1 MIPLEW
7 FCCMLALFV
16 GCWAGYGVLLEPS
29 SMGTYLFTILVQ
41 CVKPRRDWAD
51 DQLGTRGQDE
61 YPPLPPWSM
70 GRLVPNTRAGGY
82 ARVHSSNCFYPST
95 SLHLYL
101 SWRAQSARGLEDK
114 NQVRLE
120 RTNDQLALSYPFFSL
135 SNTDLTKSYFTSAF
149 DLSRQFL
156 YEWTVN
162 WRFIPENVFLSKEFS
177 NNLLFFHVRPFLVPT

>member
-1 MIPLEW
+1 MTS
-7 FCCMLALFV
+7 LAL
-16 GCWAGYGVLLEPS
+16 GVKMNILLFLP
-29 SMGTYLFTILVQ
+29 GLWVVLFQ
-41 CVKPRRDWAD
+41 
-51 DQLGTRGQDE
+51 TRG
-61 YPPLPPWSM
+61 L
-70 GRLVPNTRAGGY
+70 GGMLEST
-82 ARVHSSNCFYPST
+82 AVIASIQVRSS
-95 SLHLYL
+95 SLSFYL

-120 RTNDQLALSYPFFSL
+120 NTNDQLALSYPFFSL

-177 NNLLFFHVRPFLVPT
+177 NNLLFFHVCPFLVLS